1 MFYHMFIS
9 DIEAIEC
16 CLLYPSWSGA
26 LLFT

>member
-1 MFYHMFIS
+1 MFIS

-16 CLLYPSWSGA
+16 CLLYPSSSGA